1 MTAAELIFA
10 FIGSGLSALGLFAL
24 YRAWKGHAKKKLL
37 SYLGWAALFL
47 AVILWAVSGGKDRGV
62 ALGIIVISLQALLFV
77 AYQAFIDK
85 APKKKRGAPKL
96 RKMQSEEKLGLAV
109 LSRRAG
115 KALWVSV
122 GCGALSYLTAI
133 GLHEL
138 FWNSGMHASNSLVL
152 ALFIFPI
159 LWASLSALSLTS
171 QKTGLKLGTYA
182 FLGVSSA
189 VIICLGNGVL

>member
-1 MTAAELIFA
+1 MTATDLIFA
-10 FIGSGLSALGLFAL
+10 LIGSGLSALGLFAL
-24 YRAWKGHAKKKLL
+24 YRAWKGHPKKQRL
-37 SYLGWAALFL
+37 SYLGWGVLFL
-47 AVILWAVSGGKDRGV
+47 ALVFWAFAGGKDRGI
-62 ALGIIVISLQALLFV
+62 ALGIIVVSLQALLFV

-85 APKKKRGAPKL
+85 APKKKRAAPKP
-96 RKMQSEEKLGLAV
+96 RKIRSDEKLGLAV
-109 LSRRAG
+109 LFKRGG
-115 KALWVSV
+115 KSLWVSV
-122 GCGALSYLTAI
+122 GCGALSFLTAI

-182 FLGVSSA
+182 FFGVSSS
-189 VIICLGNGVL
+189 VILCLGNGVL

>member
-1 MTAAELIFA
+1 MTTADLIIA
-10 FIGSGLSALGLFAL
+10 LMGTGLSALGLFAL
-24 YRAWKGHAKKKLL
+24 YRAWKGHTKKKLL
-37 SYLGWAALFL
+37 SYLGWAALFF

-85 APKKKRGAPKL
+85 TPKKKRKAKKARKL
-96 RKMQSEEKLGLAV
+96 STPEKVGFTV
-109 LSRRAG
+109 FSKRAG
-115 KALWVSV
+115 KALWVSL

-133 GLHEL
+133 GLHEI
-138 FWNSGMHASNSLVL
+138 FWQSGMHASNSLVL

-189 VIICLGNGVL
+189 VILCLGNGVL

>member
-1 MTAAELIFA
+1 MTTADLIFA
-10 FIGSGLSALGLFAL
+10 LMGTGLSALGLFAL
-24 YRAWKGHAKKKLL
+24 YRAWKGHTKKKLL
-37 SYLGWAALFL
+37 SYFGWAALFL

-77 AYQAFIDK
+77 AYQALIDK
-85 APKKKRGAPKL
+85 TPKKKRKTKKSRKL
-96 RKMQSEEKLGLAV
+96 STPEKVGFTV
-109 LSRRAG
+109 FSKRAG
-115 KALWVSV
+115 KALWVGV

-133 GLHEL
+133 GLHEI
-138 FWNSGMHASNSLVL
+138 FWQSGMHASNSLVL

-189 VIICLGNGVL
+189 VILCLGNGVL